1 MLSFLFPFCC
11 SQPNHR
17 IGKLYCQAQKST
29 ILIKKALDLCFFIL
43 YGCYI
48 TTKERQKME
57 KEQKQ
62 RSNVYLEKK
71 LYELVKKEAIKNSRT
86 IAGQIL
92 FYIKQCLG
100 K

>member
-1 MLSFLFPFCC
+1 
-11 SQPNHR
+11 
-17 IGKLYCQAQKST
+17 
-29 ILIKKALDLCFFIL
+29 
-43 YGCYI
+43 
-48 TTKERQKME
+48 ME